1 MGMKVLSKV
10 ESQEESYSVVCMGF
24 APQEDSAIVQLTHK
38 RGEHTYTAGDGY
50 AQIAV
55 SCLDVYEAAK
65 QFEDAGITVTRAPG
79 PVPGIGTKICAVRD
93 PDGWKT
99 VMVDAEDFEKEF
111 D

>member
-1 MGMKVLSKV
+1 MKLLKKLEDDKSTRVFMGFGLENDSTVL
-10 ESQEESYSVVCMGF
+10 QLLRTPGEESF
-24 APQEDSAIVQLTHK
+24 
-38 RGEHTYTAGDGY
+38 TAGDGY

-55 SCLDVYEAAK
+55 SCPDVYAAAK
-65 QFEDAGITVTRAPG
+65 QFEDAGIAVTRAPG

-111 D
+111 E